1 MADDLP
7 ILCEKCGIPWVDCAC
22 GDEACCHHIAAFR
35 GIGNKVIRVYALADC
50 LFIEE
55 AGKTS
60 LFAETDFTTIAQA
73 WLAHQQEDDDEDHQH
88 HFMPSLASNYT
99 VCSCGAFKAVA
110 LR

>member
-1 MADDLP
+1 MTGDLP

-22 GDEACCHHIAAFR
+22 GHEACCHHIAAFR
-35 GIGNKVIRVYALADC
+35 GIGNKVIKVYALADC

-55 AGKTS
+55 AGETTI
-60 LFAETDFTTIAQA
+60 FAETDFTAIAQA

-88 HFMPSLASNYT
+88 HFLPSLAPNYT
-99 VCSCGAFKAVA
+99 VCSCGAVKAVA